1 MSITVSLSVVRRV
14 FLVLLLSLSAVV
26 QGCVELRTENANLK
40 PAKASLQACC
50 TNMEEY
56 PRWYVDMARAVAP
69 ALGTVLSHV
78 SWRSGHLKSKQAA
91 QDAIMETLQPLDIV
105 LVSSKGKRSGQ
116 MIPGL
121 FGHAAVYLGT
131 EQDLQRLGVWTSP
144 SVQPHTAK
152 IRNDRVF
159 IEADAKGVH
168 LSPASIV
175 LNTDGVAILRPR
187 FSSLKQRRKTA
198 RDYFSTMGMKF
209 DFLFDVDSPD
219 CTFCT
224 ELIHRVMPQLDLP
237 IMEIYGVRTIMPD
250 SLAVAAIRKEHDL
263 AFVGYIKGDHKGWR
277 QASMGDLVTDIGQNW
292 AKRQR

>member
-1 MSITVSLSVVRRV
+1 MSITVSLPVVRRV

-26 QGCVELRTENANLK
+26 QGCVELRTETANLK

-56 PRWYVDMARAVAP
+56 PLWFVDLARAVAP
-69 ALGTVLSHV
+69 TLGTVLSHV
-78 SWRSGHLKSKQAA
+78 AWRSGHLKSKQAA
-91 QDAIMETLQPLDIV
+91 QDAIMDVLQPLDIV

-116 MIPGL
+116 IIPGL

-131 EQDLQRLGVWTSP
+131 EQELKRLGVWTSP
-144 SVQPHTAK
+144 EVQPHAAK

-159 IEADAKGVH
+159 IEADARGVH
-168 LSPASIV
+168 LSRASIV
-175 LNTDGVAILRPR
+175 LNTDAVAILRPR
-187 FSSLKQRRKTA
+187 LSSKKQRRKTTL
-198 RDYFSTMGMKF
+198 DFFGSMGMKF

-250 SLAVAAIRKEHDL
+250 SVAVSAIQKGHGL
-263 AFVGYIKGDHKGWR
+263 AFVGYIKGDRKGWR
-277 QASMGDLVTDIGQNW
+277 QASMADLVTDIGQNW

>member
-1 MSITVSLSVVRRV
+1 MSITVSLSAVRRV
-14 FLVLLLSLSAVV
+14 FLVLLLSLSAIVH
-26 QGCVELRTENANLK
+26 GCVELRTENPNFK

-50 TNMEEY
+50 TKMEEY
-56 PRWYVDMARAVAP
+56 PLWFVDLARAVAP
-69 ALGTVLSHV
+69 TLGTVLSHV
-78 SWRSGHLKSKQAA
+78 AWRSGHLRSKQAA
-91 QDAIMETLQPLDIV
+91 QNAIMDVLQPLDIV
-105 LVSSKGKRSGQ
+105 LVSSKGRRSGQ
-116 MIPGL
+116 IIPGL

-131 EQDLQRLGVWTSP
+131 EQELKRLGVWTSP
-144 SVQPHTAK
+144 EVQPHAAK
-152 IRNDRVF
+152 VHTRHVF
-159 IEADAKGVH
+159 IEADAMGVH
-168 LSPASIV
+168 LSMPERV
-175 LNTDGVAILRPR
+175 LNTDGAAILRPR
-187 FSSLKQRRKTA
+187 FSSLKQRRKTT

-209 DFLFDVDSPD
+209 DFLFDVDSPN

-263 AFVGYIKGDHKGWR
+263 AFVGYIKGDRKGWR